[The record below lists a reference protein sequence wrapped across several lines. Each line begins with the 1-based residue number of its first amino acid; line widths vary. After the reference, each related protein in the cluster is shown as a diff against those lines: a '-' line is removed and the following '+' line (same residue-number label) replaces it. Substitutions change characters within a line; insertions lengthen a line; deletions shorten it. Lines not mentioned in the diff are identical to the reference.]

1 MTEATASTAEPAAAR
16 HGLGTLSADLW
27 SMGKASLTT
36 TGEIIAMM
44 LDTAVLLVQSF
55 FRRTFPFREFVDQS
69 WFLASVSLL
78 PTILIAI
85 PFGMVVVLEV
95 GGLAGQIGATSYVG
109 AVDAIGTVR
118 DAAPIVTAL
127 LLAGAGGSAICSDLG
142 ARTVREEI
150 SAMEVLGINPLQR
163 LVAPRVLASVFV
175 AVLLNGTVAMTAI
188 VSGYLADVYFLHG
201 TPGGFLTTFS
211 TFAQSS
217 DIVVSVIKAAVF
229 GFITAVVASYKG
241 LHTKPGPSGVGTSV
255 NEAVVVTGVA
265 LFLVN
270 LLITQMYLTIAPP
283 RIV

>member
-1 MTEATASTAEPAAAR
+1 
-16 HGLGTLSADLW
+16 
-27 SMGKASLTT
+27 
-36 TGEIIAMM
+36 
-44 LDTAVLLVQSF
+44 
-55 FRRTFPFREFVDQS
+55 
-69 WFLASVSLL
+69 
-78 PTILIAI
+78 
-85 PFGMVVVLEV
+85 
-95 GGLAGQIGATSYVG
+95 VG

-150 SAMEVLGINPLQR
+150 DAMEVLGINPLQR

-188 VSGYLADVYFLHG
+188 VSGYLADVFFLHG

-217 DIVVSVIKAAVF
+217 DVIVSIIKAATF

-241 LHTKPGPSGVGTSV
+241 LHTRPGPAGVGTSV

>member
-1 MTEATASTAEPAAAR
+1 MSAPDDVTRPRRTLGASVGELRSTAS
-16 HGLGTLSADLW
+16 
-27 SMGKASLTT
+27 ASLTT
-36 TGEIIAMM
+36 AGRMIAMM
-44 LDTAVLLVQSF
+44 LDTAVLLVESLWK
-55 FRRTFPFREFVDQS
+55 RTFPWREFLDQA

-150 SAMEVLGINPLQR
+150 DAMEVLGINPLQR

-188 VSGYLADVYFLHG
+188 VSGYLADVFFLHG

-211 TFAQSS
+211 SFAQSS
-217 DIVVSVIKAAVF
+217 DLVVSVIKAAAF

-241 LHTKPGPSGVGTSV
+241 LHTRPGPSGVGTSV

-270 LLITQMYLTIAPP
+270 LLITQIYLTIAPP

>member
-1 MTEATASTAEPAAAR
+1 MTVEAPHNLLPGPVRDVGASIR
-16 HGLGTLSADLW
+16 SA
-27 SMGKASLTT
+27 LTT
-36 TGEIIAMM
+36 GGEILAMI
-44 LDTAVLLVQSF
+44 LDTAVLLVESLVK
-55 FRRTFPFREFVDQS
+55 RTFPGREFVEQS

-150 SAMEVLGINPLQR
+150 DAMRVLGINPLQR
-163 LVAPRVLASVFV
+163 LVAPRVLASTFV
-175 AVLLNGTVAMTAI
+175 AILLNGTVAMTAI
-188 VSGYLADVYFLHG
+188 VSGYLADVFFLHG
-201 TPGGFLTTFS
+201 TPGGFLNTFS

-217 DIVVSVIKAAVF
+217 DLIVSVLKAAVF
-229 GFITAVVASYKG
+229 GFLTAVIASYKG

-270 LLITQMYLTIAPP
+270 LLITQVYLTVAPP